1 MTTFQAWII
10 NKAKAVSIM
19 YTYICFSSII
29 DWVLKFYF
37 NIRVFPA
44 VLSHS
49 LFYKIEPLQE
59 ANLEWQGGIMYILLQ
74 GYFDLTILSASS
86 SSQTEGEKWDD
97 KDWLG
102 TVWQFIFLFVSFNVK
117 TKIQPK

>member
-1 MTTFQAWII
+1 MILVHIFC
-10 NKAKAVSIM
+10 KAKAVSIM
-19 YTYICFSSII
+19 YTYICFSLII

-49 LFYKIEPLQE
+49 LFYKIEPLQVCLSIGE
-59 ANLEWQGGIMYILLQ
+59 ANLEWHGGIMYYVLQ

-86 SSQTEGEKWDD
+86 SSQTEGD
-97 KDWLG
+97 K
-102 TVWQFIFLFVSFNVK
+102 
-117 TKIQPK
+117 

>member
-1 MTTFQAWII
+1 MLLDLTQLLKETADGGLVILVHIFC
-10 NKAKAVSIM
+10 KAKAVSIM

-59 ANLEWQGGIMYILLQ
+59 ANLEWHGGIMYALCM
-74 GYFDLTILSASS
+74 
-86 SSQTEGEKWDD
+86 GEK
-97 KDWLG
+97 
-102 TVWQFIFLFVSFNVK
+102 
-117 TKIQPK
+117 